1 MLRSLRFVT
10 LLALAAPQ
18 LAHAHAVLVHAS
30 PAAHGT
36 VKSGTLHVALQFNS
50 RVDGPR
56 CALTLLTPDGK
67 TEPLSLGRQP
77 APDSLAADAPD
88 LHPGEYTL
96 RWQALASDGHIT
108 RGQIPFHVQ
117 P

>member
-1 MLRSLRFVT
+1 MLRSLCIVT
-10 LLALAAPQ
+10 MIALAAPRA
-18 LAHAHAVLVHAS
+18 AHAHAVLLRAS

-36 VKSGTLHVALQFNS
+36 VKPGTLHVELQFNS
-50 RVDGPR
+50 RIDGPR
-56 CALTLLTPDGK
+56 CALTLLTSDGK
-67 TEPLSLGRQP
+67 TEPLPLERQP
-77 APDSLAADAPD
+77 APDSLAAYAPG
-88 LHPGEYTL
+88 LHSGNYTL